1 VIGASAQDVQI
12 SGSMTG
18 SHVGAY
24 PSALLTNEG
33 IPRFLFGDMIS
44 GATFFSYLFF
54 RSYKEK
60 VHTAKRRNQN
70 IKELKTL
77 KIDWMP
83 ACAGMTKFFK

>member
-1 VIGASAQDVQI
+1 VGVVNPPFIKPRKVVVIGASAQDVQI

-24 PSALLTNEG
+24 PSALLTDEG

-60 VHTAKRRNQN
+60 VHAAKRRNQN
-70 IKELKTL
+70 VKNKDI
-77 KIDWMP
+77 
-83 ACAGMTKFFK
+83 